1 MRLIYH
7 LKYINI
13 SCIITLC
20 SCTYAPKNTTIDNT
34 YNARQ
39 MAVGVGDQPHDSM
52 TSTTI
57 EEEVAATPVPTPVPT
72 TRPTPTAS
80 NYAPKQQNSNQSYR
94 ERRISELEPYAITQ
108 PTYNFIT
115 IGSSKKDVAR
125 IQGTPTK
132 IEVLSDTYEIWSF
145 QYATIS
151 FRNNKVIEWNDVLG
165 SLLKVKYA
173 Y

>member
-1 MRLIYH
+1 M
-7 LKYINI
+7 
-13 SCIITLC
+13 LC

-57 EEEVAATPVPTPVPT
+57 EEEVAATPVPTP
-72 TRPTPTAS
+72 TPTAS
-80 NYAPKQQNSNQSYR
+80 NYAPKQHNSNQSYR
-94 ERRISELEPYAITQ
+94 ERRISELEPNAITQ

-125 IQGTPTK
+125 IQGTPSAIDVMAY
-132 IEVLSDTYEIWSF
+132 IEKWRY
-145 QYATIS
+145 QYSTIT
-151 FRNNKVIEWNDVLG
+151 FRDNKVIEWNDISG
-165 SLLKVKYA
+165 ILKVRYA

>member
-1 MRLIYH
+1 MKLIY
-7 LKYINI
+7 LFKYIII

-94 ERRISELEPYAITQ
+94 ERRISELEPNAITQ

-115 IGSSKKDVAR
+115 IGSSKKDVTR
-125 IQGTPTK
+125 IQGTPSR
-132 IEVLSDTYEIWSF
+132 ISRYEYSGQEVWYYDYDSIT
-145 QYATIS
+145 
-151 FRNNKVIEWNDVLG
+151 FRNARVYEWSNLLG
-165 SLLKVKYA
+165 RLNVKME
-173 Y
+173 

>member
-1 MRLIYH
+1 
-7 LKYINI
+7 
-13 SCIITLC
+13 
-20 SCTYAPKNTTIDNT
+20 
-34 YNARQ
+34 

-52 TSTTI
+52 TSTTN
-57 EEEVAATPVPTPVPT
+57 EEEVTTAATPAPTPVSTPT
-72 TRPTPTAS
+72 PWPTAS
-80 NYAPKQQNSNQSYR
+80 NYAPKQQYSSHSYR
-94 ERRISELEPYAITQ
+94 ERRISELEANTNTNA
-108 PTYNFIT
+108 TYNFIT

-151 FRNNKVIEWNDVLG
+151 FRNDKVVEWDDVLG
-165 SLLKVKYA
+165 KILKVRYA